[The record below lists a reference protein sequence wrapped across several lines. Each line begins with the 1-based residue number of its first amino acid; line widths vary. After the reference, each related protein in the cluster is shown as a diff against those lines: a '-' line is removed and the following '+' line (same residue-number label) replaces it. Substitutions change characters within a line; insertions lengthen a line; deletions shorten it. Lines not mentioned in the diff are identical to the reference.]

1 MITGIHTMFYSSEAE
16 ELRAFLRDK
25 IELPYTD
32 VGHGWLIFD
41 APEVELGCH
50 PSGDLPENRSGT
62 HSISFYCNDIHTT
75 VADLKAKGVE
85 FTQDVQ
91 DAGYGL
97 TCTLRAPGNV
107 IIDLYQPK
115 YKKNSSSLS

>member
-1 MITGIHTMFYSSEAE
+1 MITGIHTMFYSAQAD

-25 IELPYTD
+25 LQLPYTD

-50 PSGDLPENRSGT
+50 PSSDEPGGTNGT
-62 HSISFYCNDIHTT
+62 HAISFYCDDIHKT
-75 VADLKAKGVE
+75 VAELKSRGVE
-85 FTQDVQ
+85 FTQEIT

-97 TCTLRAPGNV
+97 TTKFKVPGDFTV
-107 IIDLYQPK
+107 DLYQPHYTK
-115 YKKNSSSLS
+115 SSS